1 MKIALIGASG
11 FIGTALL
18 TEALSRGHHVTALV
32 TRPERV
38 APQENLIIIKSDV
51 LNTDALA
58 EQLRGVDAVIS
69 AFSGHAQDDVYSYY
83 IKGFNSILAA
93 TQQASVPQLL
103 VVGGAATLEIAPG
116 KRLLDTP
123 EFPAEYRATAEGAQT
138 ALETLRAQTAQ
149 AWTFLSP
156 AAEIFPGERSGNFRI
171 GGDTLL
177 TDSEGNSRISV
188 QDYAIAMIDE
198 LENPRHTNQR
208 FCVAY

>member
-38 APQENLIIIKSDV
+38 TPQENLIIMKSDV

-69 AFSGHAQDDVYSYY
+69 AFSGHAQDDVYGYY

-93 TQQASVPQLL
+93 TQQASAPQLL

-156 AAEIFPGERSGNFRI
+156 AAEIFPGERSGNFRL

>member
-69 AFSGHAQDDVYSYY
+69 AFSGHAQDDVYGYY

-156 AAEIFPGERSGNFRI
+156 AAEIFPGERSGNFRL

>member
-69 AFSGHAQDDVYSYY
+69 AFSGHAQDDVYGYY

-103 VVGGAATLEIAPG
+103 IVGGAATLEIAPG

-156 AAEIFPGERSGNFRI
+156 AAEIFPGERSGNFRL

-198 LENPRHTNQR
+198 LENPQHTNQR

>member
-69 AFSGHAQDDVYSYY
+69 AFSGHAQDDVYGYY

-156 AAEIFPGERSGNFRI
+156 AAEIFLGERSGNFRL